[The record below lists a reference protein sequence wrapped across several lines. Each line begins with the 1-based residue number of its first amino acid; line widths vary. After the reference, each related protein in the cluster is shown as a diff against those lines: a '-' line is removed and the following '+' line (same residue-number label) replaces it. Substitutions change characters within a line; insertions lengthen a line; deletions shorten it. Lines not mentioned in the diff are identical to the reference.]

1 MNDAEGDRNGPRK
14 NPVMTREPSQALST
28 DVAGSGAVS
37 ALLTMPAA
45 ARAAYVLAHG
55 AGAGM
60 HHPFMAAVASGLAR
74 RGVATLRFQF
84 PSMERASRRPD
95 PPRVAHAAVRA
106 AVGEA
111 RRRLGALP
119 LFAGGKSFGGR
130 MTSQAQSQAPLAG
143 VMGLVFLGFPLHP
156 AGRPGDE
163 RGEHLARVACPML
176 FVQGS
181 RDELADVAFV
191 TALVDRLGPRATL
204 AMFDDADHSF
214 HVRARSGSNDAEV
227 LEHLLDTVVAWIER
241 VCATPSP

>member
-1 MNDAEGDRNGPRK
+1 
-14 NPVMTREPSQALST
+14 MTAATEPLT
-28 DVAGSGAVS
+28 IDVPGAGTVS
-37 ALLTMPAA
+37 ALLTLPTGAHA
-45 ARAAYVLAHG
+45 GLVLAHG

-60 HHPFMAAVASGLAR
+60 HHAFMAAVGDGLGR
-74 RGVATLRFQF
+74 RGVAVLRFQF

-106 AVGEA
+106 AVDEA
-111 RRRLGALP
+111 RRRLGTIP

-130 MTSQAQSQAPLAG
+130 MTSQAQSEAPLAG
-143 VMGLVFLGFPLHP
+143 VRGLVFLGFPLHP

-181 RDELADVAFV
+181 RDELADAALV

>member
-1 MNDAEGDRNGPRK
+1 
-14 NPVMTREPSQALST
+14 MTDEPSQALSIE
-28 DVAGSGAVS
+28 VSGSGAVS
-37 ALLTMPAA
+37 ALLTTPASA
-45 ARAAYVLAHG
+45 HAAYVLAHG

-60 HHPFMAAVASGLAR
+60 HHSFMAGVASGLAQ

-106 AVGEA
+106 AVAEA
-111 RRRLGALP
+111 NRRLGGLP

-130 MTSQAQSQAPLAG
+130 MTSQAQAEAPLPG
-143 VMGLVFLGFPLHP
+143 VAGLVFLGFPLHP

-176 FVQGS
+176 FIQGS
-181 RDELADVAFV
+181 RDDLADVGLI
-191 TALVDRLGPRATL
+191 TALTHRLGARATL
-204 AMFDDADHSF
+204 AIFDDADHAF

-227 LEHLLDTVVAWIER
+227 LERILDTTVMWIDRVAG
-241 VCATPSP
+241 AASSPQPLGGGSSP

>member
-1 MNDAEGDRNGPRK
+1 MTEPR
-14 NPVMTREPSQALST
+14 T
-28 DVAGSGAVS
+28 DPLTIDIPGSGAVS
-37 ALLTMPAA
+37 ALLTLPPGAHA
-45 ARAAYVLAHG
+45 GCVLAHG

-60 HHPFMAAVASGLAR
+60 HHSFMAAVAEGLAR
-74 RGVATLRFQF
+74 RGVAVLRFQF

-106 AVGEA
+106 AVAEA
-111 RRRLGALP
+111 KRRLGALP

-130 MTSQAQSQAPLAG
+130 MTSQAQSQSPLAG
-143 VMGLVFLGFPLHP
+143 VAGLVFLGFPLHP

-181 RDELADVAFV
+181 RDELADVALV
-191 TALVDRLGPRATL
+191 GALVDRLGPHATL
-204 AMFDDADHSF
+204 AMFDDADHGF

-227 LEHLLDTVVAWIER
+227 LERLLDTVVAWMAR
-241 VCATPSP
+241 VGAAGSA

>member
-1 MNDAEGDRNGPRK
+1 
-14 NPVMTREPSQALST
+14 MTAVTEPLT
-28 DVAGSGAVS
+28 IDVPGSGTVS
-37 ALLTMPAA
+37 ALRTLPAGA
-45 ARAAYVLAHG
+45 HAGFVLAHG

-60 HHPFMAAVASGLAR
+60 HHAFMAAVSDGLGR

-111 RRRLGALP
+111 RQRLGALP

-130 MTSQAQSQAPLAG
+130 MTSQAQAQAPLAG
-143 VMGLVFLGFPLHP
+143 VAGLVFLGFPLHP

-181 RDELADVAFV
+181 RDELADAALV

>member
-1 MNDAEGDRNGPRK
+1 MTASATPPERDGAVAIALHWAIGAAIDVEGAGAISALAL
-14 NPVMTREPSQALST
+14 EPSNP
-28 DVAGSGAVS
+28 G
-37 ALLTMPAA
+37 
-45 ARAAYVLAHG
+45 AAYVFAHG

-60 HHPFMAAVASGLAR
+60 RHAFMAELAAR
-74 RGVATLRFQF
+74 LAERGVATLRFNF
-84 PSMERASRRPD
+84 PAMERGARRPD
-95 PPRVAHAAVRA
+95 LPRVAHAAVRA

-163 RGEHLARVACPML
+163 RGEHLTRVACPML

-181 RDELADVAFV
+181 RDELADAALV

>member
-1 MNDAEGDRNGPRK
+1 
-14 NPVMTREPSQALST
+14 MTDEPSQALSIE
-28 DVAGSGAVS
+28 VSGSGAVS
-37 ALLTMPAA
+37 ALLTMPAS

-60 HHPFMAAVASGLAR
+60 HHRFMAAVASGLAR
-74 RGVATLRFQF
+74 RDVATLRFQF

-106 AVGEA
+106 AVDEA

-130 MTSQAQSQAPLAG
+130 MTSQAQSEAPLAG
-143 VMGLVFLGFPLHP
+143 VRGLVFLGFPLHP

-163 RGEHLARVACPML
+163 RGEHLVRVACPML
-176 FVQGS
+176 FVQGT
-181 RDELADVAFV
+181 RDELADAALV
-191 TALVDRLGPRATL
+191 TALVDRLRPRATL
-204 AMFDDADHSF
+204 AMFDDADHGF
-214 HVRARSGSNDAEV
+214 HVRARSGSNDAEL
-227 LEHLLDTVVAWIER
+227 LEHLLDTVVTWIGR

>member
-1 MNDAEGDRNGPRK
+1 
-14 NPVMTREPSQALST
+14 
-28 DVAGSGAVS
+28 
-37 ALLTMPAA
+37 
-45 ARAAYVLAHG
+45 
-55 AGAGM
+55 M

-95 PPRVAHAAVRA
+95 PPRIAHAAVRA
-106 AVGEA
+106 AVAEA
-111 RRRLGALP
+111 NRRLGGLP

-130 MTSQAQSQAPLAG
+130 MTSQAQAETPLPG
-143 VMGLVFLGFPLHP
+143 VAGLVFLGFPLHP

-181 RDELADVAFV
+181 RDDLAEVGLI
-191 TALVDRLGPRATL
+191 TALAHRLGARATL
-204 AMFDDADHSF
+204 AMFDDADHAF

-227 LEHLLDTVVAWIER
+227 LEHLLDTVVEWIAR
-241 VCATPSP
+241 VGAARSS